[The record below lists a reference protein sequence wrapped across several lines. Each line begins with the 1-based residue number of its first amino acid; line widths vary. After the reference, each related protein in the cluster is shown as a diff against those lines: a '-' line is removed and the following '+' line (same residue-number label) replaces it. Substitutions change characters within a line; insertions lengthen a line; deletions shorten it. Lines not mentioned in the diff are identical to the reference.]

1 MLLAALDAGN
11 TRLHAALFSP
21 SPTGVVF
28 VGGRDAPTDGA
39 AFFRRWRVPVAEVV
53 YASVRPEADRALE
66 RAVMSGW
73 GLRARKMGRD
83 FPAAI
88 RNRTRHPRQTG
99 ADRLANGVAAW
110 RRCRQACV
118 VVDLGTAITV
128 DIVNKR
134 GEFIGGAIAPG
145 LAVMARALH
154 DGTSRLPLIPHRPRA
169 DLGRDTRTAIE
180 AGLYAAAR
188 GVIGVGRHLVKGPAR
203 LFGTGGDACWFE
215 ALFDEVV
222 PHLTLEGIAL
232 SWLQSRRPLR

>member
-1 MLLAALDAGN
+1 MLLAAIDAGN
-11 TRLHAALFSP
+11 TRVHAALFAP
-21 SPTGVVF
+21 APDGVSLVET
-28 VGGRDAPTDGA
+28 RAEPD
-39 AFFRRWRVPVAEVV
+39 FRRWRAPVAEVV
-53 YASVRPEADRALE
+53 YASVRPEIDRDLE
-66 RAVMSGW
+66 RSIRSHW

-88 RNRTRHPRQTG
+88 RNRTRRPKLTG

-128 DIVNKR
+128 DIVNAK

-145 LAVMARALH
+145 LATMARSLH
-154 DGTSRLPLIPHRPRA
+154 DGTSRLPLIPPRPRA
-169 DLGRDTRTAIE
+169 DLGRDTRSAIE

-203 LFGTGGDACWFE
+203 LFGTGGDAHWF
-215 ALFDEVV
+215 APLFDEVV

-232 SWLQSRRPLR
+232 SWLQSQRRLR